1 MSSTVCFS
9 IDILAFETVDF
20 HFHSVES
27 DFQSVADVL
36 MVGAVIFK
44 WLKWVESVIY
54 LFFVTFSC
62 ADIGVSSWLSCF
74 IMPKMHA

>member
-44 WLKWVESVIY
+44 
-54 LFFVTFSC
+54 
-62 ADIGVSSWLSCF
+62 
-74 IMPKMHA
+74 